1 MNEKKFIENSY
12 GLRRANFP
20 RIVIYILNF
29 IGVTL
34 LILGFLSYYK
44 HLLENEYIV
53 IILGFI
59 ISTISI
65 YFINRGMIRYSF
77 INEGLLQAGFFNN
90 TIIDWNNIV
99 CIEVKKSLFGKEYIS
114 FILKNNHK
122 ISLEYSKDIL
132 YCLKNYYTGV
142 NDNLIKEKI

>member
-12 GLRRANFP
+12 GIRRVNFP

-34 LILGFLSYYK
+34 LILGFLSYYY

-65 YFINRGMIRYSF
+65 YFINRGMMRYSF
-77 INEGLLQAGFFNN
+77 INEGLLQTDFFNN

-99 CIEVKKSLFGKEYIS
+99 CIEVKKNFFGKEYIY
-114 FILKNNHK
+114 FDLKNNHK
-122 ISLEYSKDIL
+122 IYIEYSKDIL

-142 NDNLIKEKI
+142 NDTLIKEKI